1 VYTHPAH
8 GQPFPKLQHITIAD
22 LLADKVPKMPPTVL
36 PCIAAEK
43 LDQSPEHDELPF
55 E

>member
-1 VYTHPAH
+1 M
-8 GQPFPKLQHITIAD
+8 
-22 LLADKVPKMPPTVL
+22 PKMPPTIL
-36 PCIAAEK
+36 PYIAAEK